1 MRKIK
6 HTSGPWAIRSLNEEI
21 GEYEIVGP
29 RHSDETGES
38 EYIAVVCGG
47 LRESKANAYLI
58 AAAPKLL
65 EALEELLT
73 AVDKACGTAIP
84 QGAFG
89 AARKAARDAIAKA
102 TGEQEEAA

>member
-1 MRKIK
+1 MSKAK
-6 HTSGPWAIRSLNEEI
+6 HTERPWTVRPVNEEI

-29 RHSDETGES
+29 NHSDETGES

-47 LRESKANAYLI
+47 LPGSAANARLI
-58 AAAPKLL
+58 AAAPELL

-84 QGAFG
+84 QGSFA
-89 AARKAARDAIAKA
+89 AARQAARNAIAKA
-102 TGEQEEAA
+102 TGKHD

>member
-1 MRKIK
+1 MSKAK
-6 HTSGPWAIRSLNEEI
+6 HTEGPWTLRPLNEEI

-47 LRESKANAYLI
+47 LPESEANARLI
-58 AAAPKLL
+58 AAAPELL
-65 EALEELLT
+65 EALEELLS

-84 QGAFG
+84 RGSFS

-102 TGEQEEAA
+102 TGEHD